1 MYLTTHSAVG
11 IVLATKTV
19 NPLFAFI
26 FAFIAHYILDIIPH
40 GDESIFNKDISA
52 AKRYK
57 KIISIVLLDLAITA
71 VYVFFI
77 MTKVPLSPVIIFAAV
92 LGSILPDIIWG
103 IYDIKSIKI
112 LKPFVKLHNFFH
124 NPSKKILHLNIGL
137 IGQGILIILLY
148 IITI

>member
-11 IVLATKTV
+11 IALATKTI

-57 KIISIVLLDLAITA
+57 KIISIVLIDLAITA
-71 VYVFFI
+71 VYVFFV
-77 MTKVPLSPVIIFAAV
+77 MTKIPLSPVIIFAAV
-92 LGSILPDIIWG
+92 LGSILPDILWG
-103 IYDIKSIKI
+103 IYDIKPLKI
-112 LKPFVKLHNFFH
+112 LKPLVKLHSFFH
-124 NPSKKILHLNIGL
+124 NPSKKNLPINMGI
-137 IGQGILIILLY
+137 IMQVILIILLY
-148 IITI
+148 IFII